1 VISIAAL
8 HEQVPEVEVEVEV
21 TADKPGRY
29 IKVERLDADDN
40 VMLAIQHRA
49 ESQDGVDHWTWLTPH
64 EACKLSEALMLAAMP
79 DPEGEVLP
87 AWDGQQ
93 PLAGRLLRL
102 QLQQLELTC
111 IGAKT
116 AVAPLSPGVPEVRA
130 LLDRLCEVYEAS
142 KALEDRL
149 KTWRRE
155 NPL

>member
-1 VISIAAL
+1 VTAAAL
-8 HEQVPEVEVEVEV
+8 REQAPDVEVEVAV

-29 IKVERLDADDN
+29 IKIERLDADEN

-49 ESQDGVDHWTWLTPH
+49 ASQDGVDNWTWLTPH
-64 EACKLSEALMLAAMP
+64 EACELSEALMLAAMP
-79 DPEGEVLP
+79 DSEGEVLP
-87 AWDGQQ
+87 TWDGKQ

-116 AVAPLSPGVPEVRA
+116 AVAPLSRGVPEVRA
-130 LLDRLCEVYEAS
+130 LLDRLCDVYAAT

-149 KTWRRE
+149 KSWKRE
-155 NPL
+155 DSL

>member
-1 VISIAAL
+1 MSAAAL
-8 HEQVPEVEVEVEV
+8 RDQVPDIEVEVEV

-29 IKVERLDADDN
+29 IKIERLDADDN

-49 ESQDGVDHWTWLTPH
+49 ASQDGVDHWTWLTPH

-79 DPEGEVLP
+79 DSEGEVLP

-116 AVAPLSPGVPEVRA
+116 AVAPLSRGVPEVHA
-130 LLDRLCEVYEAS
+130 LLDRLCDVYEAT
-142 KALEDRL
+142 KALEHRL

-155 NPL
+155 DAL